1 MYFPIDGL
9 IQKSVFHTM
18 TKRAFDILLSV
29 IALIVLSP
37 LLLIISMF
45 VLFSSR
51 GGILFMQTRVGKKGK
66 DFTLLKFRTMEKGS
80 DKKGLLT
87 IGKSDNRITKPGRW
101 LRKYKLDE
109 LPQLFNILTG
119 NMSFVGPR
127 PEVRKYVNLYSP
139 DQMKVLSVKPGLTDY
154 ASLEYLNE
162 SEILNSFSDPEKAY
176 INQIMPD
183 KLVLNL
189 RYIEEQGFLNDL
201 KIMVRTV
208 RQIIS

>member
-1 MYFPIDGL
+1 
-9 IQKSVFHTM
+9 M

-66 DFTLLKFRTMEKGS
+66 DFTLLKFRTMEKDS

>member
-66 DFTLLKFRTMEKGS
+66 DFTLLKFRTMEKDS